1 MTTNSGGENPIKAKA
16 EPRTSASIGS
26 AQDDLAYIK
35 AIAEEGRN
43 TPLVGGRSFLVWGGL
58 VGTAALFVFLMEI
71 NAIPG
76 FNQMFLW
83 TGTLLVGWVLSFV
96 INGKSHERP
105 GASSVSNRTVNA
117 AWFACGIFV
126 TVYWLSIVAAM
137 LLVQEGGYPIQFLF
151 ATMFPVAFG
160 LYGLAFFAT
169 AVVAHQPWYRWISIV
184 SWGIACALLLSLS
197 IWPNAY
203 MLVAAIGTYAVVLV
217 PGYIMLRNE
226 PSDIV

>member
-1 MTTNSGGENPIKAKA
+1 MTAESETRKAA
-16 EPRTSASIGS
+16 RPGDSASMGS

-43 TPLVGGRSFLVWGGL
+43 TPLIGGRNFLIWGGL
-58 VGTAALFVFLMEI
+58 VGTTALLVFLMEVQV
-71 NAIPG
+71 IPY
-76 FNQMFLW
+76 FSQMILW
-83 TGTLLVGWVLSFV
+83 TGTLVLGWIISFI

-105 GASSVSNRTVNA
+105 GASSLSNRTVNA
-117 AWFACGIFV
+117 AWLACGIFV

-137 LLVQEGGYPIQFLF
+137 LLVQEGGYPVRFLF

-169 AVVAHQPWYRWISIV
+169 AVVAHQPWYRWISV
-184 SWGIACALLLSLS
+184 ASWAIACFLLLSLS
-197 IWPNAY
+197 IWPDAY
-203 MLVAAIGTYAVVLV
+203 MLVAAIGTYAVVLL
-217 PGYIMLRNE
+217 PGYVMVRNE